1 MKINGE
7 LTPTEPYMVWRQS
20 ADGKNFYVSMNMHH
34 PIRESFEGSSDLL
47 LFLRLCAYEAV
58 AEYLAGRDLER
69 VRPEV
74 VRQIKSKLMSVRHNM
89 DQSHGEEKSA

>member
-1 MKINGE
+1 MSRATALGTLVQRTGWGRRAVKRFVAGNTIAE
-7 LTPTEPYMVWRQS
+7 AV
-20 ADGKNFYVSMNMHH
+20 
-34 PIRESFEGSSDLL
+34 
-47 LFLRLCAYEAV
+47 AV

-89 DQSHGEEKSA
+89 DQSHGEEKRA